1 MTPPDVHVLILGPVL
16 VRRGAQTVAP
26 SAPLTRT
33 IVGVLAL
40 AGAAGLSVDAL
51 AESAWPQDKPPVGG
65 KALVVAVHRARQW
78 LAGHTDGRVR
88 IERTTT
94 GYTLVGAEIDA
105 DRFTRLAAH
114 PGGLAEALGLWRGEP
129 LADAMAGQSVA
140 PAIEAL
146 TRTRLTAATEHGR
159 RLLAAG
165 RAGDALALLTPLVD
179 VYPLDEP
186 LHAVLVEAL
195 ASVGRQAEAL
205 DRYERLRLRL
215 ADELGVDPSREL
227 SGTLVRVLRQEI
239 PQAAREPIAP
249 AGPVPAQLPP
259 DVGIFTGRVD
269 QLGQL
274 DALAAAASGG
284 SVVISALAGIGGVGK
299 TTLAAHWAHRVAD
312 TFPDGQLYI
321 DLRGYAQVEPVQ
333 PIEALGRFLRALG
346 VSPERVP
353 VVVDEASALFRTMLA
368 GKRLLVVADNVHSA
382 DQVRP
387 LLPASPGCL
396 ALVTSRD
403 RLDGL
408 VAREG
413 AHRLSIDVFAPGEST
428 ALLVAMLGADRVA
441 AEPAAA
447 AELAELCGHLPLA
460 LRITAAHL
468 MGRPSLSIAGQV
480 RALRADRLMELA
492 IAEDPMSSVR
502 AVFDLSYARLSDAD
516 RRVFRLLGI
525 APGTDISV
533 PAVTVLCG
541 SGAAASLERLVAA
554 HLVRQDDGRYS
565 CHDLVREYARARAEA
580 EDAAEQRKSAVETL
594 CHWYLDTA
602 DTAARLLHPN
612 DSARLDV
619 PPVVLTG
626 RLSFDSDASAEA
638 WLRTE
643 MHQLISV
650 IEHTAKHGP
659 PEISWLLA
667 DAIRRFTHG
676 MGQVELLHAL
686 QASYTAAVDARDLT
700 GQAAIDLSLTLVYV
714 AVGPME
720 KGTTHAARAV
730 TAARG
735 AGWVEGTSV
744 ALTLLASALMSNGDF
759 DEAEARFNET
769 IEYAREHGLIEREI
783 AATHNL
789 AHFYWGIGE
798 LHSAAD
804 CTSQVVAHYRQG
816 DNLNN
821 VVAALDSHAQIQ
833 HDLGELHNAAAT
845 LAEALTLSEV
855 NPRRRHQSWVLNHL
869 AEVHVDLGRYDQA
882 RDFAARER
890 SIAGSLGDGH
900 ACRSMISMAR
910 ADLRQGKPADA
921 VDGYRAATLL
931 AQRLGQIDEE
941 IDATVGWA
949 MASHD
954 LGDDADALQRA
965 QNALAMAHRHQFR
978 LSEAGALTVL
988 AAIHLRRN
996 HLDWAVTHAER
1007 ALTICQKSGA
1017 RLRQAKILRLLGEI
1031 RLAQHQNAAAI
1042 SHLRA
1047 AEQLFTEIDIPE
1059 ADELRAII
1067 AQHEQGLPHT
1077 GW

>member
-1 MTPPDVHVLILGPVL
+1 MTTPDVHVLILGPVL
-16 VRRGAQTVAP
+16 VRRGAHAVAP

-51 AESAWPQDKPPVGG
+51 AESAWPQDKPQVGG

-94 GYTLVGAEIDA
+94 GYTLLGAEVDA
-105 DRFTRLAAH
+105 HRFTRLAAH
-114 PGGLAEALGLWRGEP
+114 TSGLAEALGLWRGEP
-129 LADAMAGQSVA
+129 LADALTGQSVA

-159 RLLAAG
+159 QLLAAG
-165 RAGDALALLTPLVD
+165 RAGNAVALLAPLVE

-195 ASVGRQAEAL
+195 ASAGRQAEAL

-239 PQAAREPIAP
+239 PQAAREPIAL

-259 DVGIFTGRVD
+259 DVGIFAGRVD

-274 DALAAAASGG
+274 DALAASASGG
-284 SVVISALAGIGGVGK
+284 SVVISTLAGIGGVGK
-299 TTLAAHWAHRVAD
+299 TTLATHWAHRVTG
-312 TFPDGQLYI
+312 TFPDGQLYV
-321 DLRGYAQVEPVQ
+321 DLRGYAQVAPVE

-353 VVVDEASALFRTMLA
+353 VAVDEASALFRTMLA
-368 GKRLLVVADNVHSA
+368 GKRVLVVVDNVHSA

-387 LLPASPGCL
+387 LLPGSPGSL

-413 AHRLSIDVFAPGEST
+413 ARRLAIDVFTPAESM
-428 ALLVAMLGADRVA
+428 ALLAAMLGADRVA
-441 AEPAAA
+441 AEPADA

-468 MGRPSLSIAGQV
+468 MGRPHLSVAGQV

-492 IAEDPMSSVR
+492 IADDPMSSVR

-541 SGAAASLERLVAA
+541 PGAAASLARLVAA
-554 HLVRQDDGRYS
+554 HLVRQDDERYS

-580 EDAAEQRKSAVETL
+580 EDAAEQRRSAVETL
-594 CHWYLDTA
+594 CRWYLDTA
-602 DTAARLLHPN
+602 DTATRLLYPN
-612 DSARLDV
+612 DSTRLDV
-619 PPVVLTG
+619 PPVTLTG
-626 RLSFDSDASAEA
+626 RLSFDGEVSAVG
-638 WLRTE
+638 WLRAE

-650 IEHTAKHGP
+650 IEHTAEHGP

-676 MGQVELLHAL
+676 TGPVELMRAL
-686 QASYTAAVDARDLT
+686 QAGYAAAVDVGSLT
-700 GQAAIDLSLTLVYV
+700 GQAAIDLGLTLAYI
-714 AVGPME
+714 AVGPKEMT
-720 KGTTHAARAV
+720 TTHATRALA
-730 TAARG
+730 AARD
-735 AGWVEGTSV
+735 AGWVEGTAV
-744 ALTLLASALMSNGDF
+744 ALTLLAGALDSYGDM
-759 DEAEARFNET
+759 DDAQKRYNET
-769 IEYAREHGLIEREI
+769 IEYARKHGLIEREM
-783 AATHNL
+783 AAIHNL
-789 AHFYWGIGE
+789 AHLYWGIGE
-798 LHSAAD
+798 LHQAAD
-804 CTSQVVAHYRQG
+804 CITRVVAYYRKIG
-816 DNLNN
+816 NRNSTI
-821 VVAALDSHAQIQ
+821 AALDSYGQIQ
-833 HDLGELHNAAAT
+833 HELGELHDAVAT
-845 LAEALTLSEV
+845 LTEAWTLSEV
-855 NPRRRHQSWVLNHL
+855 NPHDRVQSWVLNHL
-869 AEVHVDLGRYDQA
+869 AEVHIDLGRYDEA
-882 RDFAARER
+882 RDFSARQL
-890 SIAGSLGDGH
+890 SIARNLGDGH
-900 ACRSMISMAR
+900 VCRGLIATAR
-910 ADLRQGKPADA
+910 ADLLQGRPVAAIDS
-921 VDGYRAATLL
+921 YRTATLL
-931 AQRLGQIDEE
+931 TRQIGQIDEE
-941 IDATVGWA
+941 TEAAIGWA

-965 QNALAMAHRHQFR
+965 QNALALAHRHQFR
-978 LSEAGALTVL
+978 LWEAGALAVL
-988 AAIHLRRN
+988 AAIHLGQN

-1007 ALTICQKSGA
+1007 ALAICQHGGA
-1017 RLRQAKILRLLGEI
+1017 RLRQARILRLLGEI

-1042 SHLRA
+1042 GYLRA
-1047 AEQLFTEIDIPE
+1047 ADDLFTEIDTPE
-1059 ADELRAII
+1059 AAEVRAII
-1067 AQHEQGLPHT
+1067 VNVVSSGAAG
-1077 GW
+1077 